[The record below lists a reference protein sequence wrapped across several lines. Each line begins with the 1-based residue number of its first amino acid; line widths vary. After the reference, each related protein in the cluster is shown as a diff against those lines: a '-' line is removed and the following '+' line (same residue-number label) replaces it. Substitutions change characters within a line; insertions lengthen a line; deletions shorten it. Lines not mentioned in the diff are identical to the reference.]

1 MYKTAEKEV
10 QDTSCR
16 GSGGV
21 PQIKKSPKNGGYRGL
36 IKTIS
41 AVSSNMQSMFYI
53 YKSLTCTVWRIRISR
68 QLTVY
73 QDDFKGNVSG
83 VIQIR

>member
-1 MYKTAEKEV
+1 MSTTSATPTQVKNETAEKEV

-21 PQIKKSPKNGGYRGL
+21 PQLQKKSPKTGGYRGL

-41 AVSSNMQSMFYI
+41 VVL
-53 YKSLTCTVWRIRISR
+53 K
-68 QLTVY
+68 
-73 QDDFKGNVSG
+73 
-83 VIQIR
+83 